1 MTEEQFDKIMHD
13 ACESYM
19 KEEAEKFM
27 AIDTTETHEPSK
39 RFKVKM
45 NRLFREQVGGN
56 YIPHPEVDNWFEKTR
71 SSAVVRWNAL
81 RDKKKTG
88 Q

>member
-1 MTEEQFDKIMHD
+1 MTEEQFDKLMYV
-13 ACESYM
+13 ACEAYINDEV
-19 KEEAEKFM
+19 KKFM

-56 YIPHPEVDNWFEKTR
+56 YIPHPEVDNWFERTR

-81 RDKKKTG
+81 RDKKKTRH
-88 Q
+88 

>member
-1 MTEEQFDKIMHD
+1 MHD

-56 YIPHPEVDNWFEKTR
+56 YIPHPEVDNWFERAR
-71 SSAVVRWNAL
+71 SRVIKHINILKSKN
-81 RDKKKTG
+81 G
-88 Q
+88 

>member
-27 AIDTTETHEPSK
+27 AIDATETHEPSK

-56 YIPHPEVDNWFEKTR
+56 YIPHPEVDNWFERAR
-71 SSAVVRWNAL
+71 SSVIKRIEILKSKN
-81 RDKKKTG
+81 G
-88 Q
+88 

>member
-1 MTEEQFDKIMHD
+1 MTEEQFDKLMYV
-13 ACESYM
+13 ACEAYINDEV
-19 KEEAEKFM
+19 KKFT

-56 YIPHPEVDNWFEKTR
+56 YIPHPEVDNWFERTR
-71 SSAVVRWNAL
+71 SRAVVRWNAL
-81 RDKKKTG
+81 LDKKKSRH
-88 Q
+88 

>member
-1 MTEEQFDKIMHD
+1 MTEEQFDKLMYV
-13 ACESYM
+13 ACEAYINDEV
-19 KEEAEKFM
+19 KKFM

-56 YIPHPEVDNWFEKTR
+56 YIPHPEVDNWFERTR
-71 SSAVVRWNAL
+71 SRAVVRWNAL
-81 RDKKKTG
+81 RDKKKTRH
-88 Q
+88 